1 MCLRTVISSVC
12 DTYSNPP
19 EESWTDAR
27 CAHSML
33 GRPRTPPTQDQEQAD
48 GCVCRREAEEGES
61 PHPRNHSGMR
71 KDKRNGRNHRVECSM
86 GGEGRHAEEWDLR
99 TKRRVRADSGASFR
113 IGDVLRHMRV
123 AGIGTG
129 S

>member
-71 KDKRNGRNHRVECSM
+71 KDKRNVEETIASNAAWAARAAMQRNGISVPS
-86 GGEGRHAEEWDLR
+86 AESEQIL
-99 TKRRVRADSGASFR
+99 APPLG
-113 IGDVLRHMRV
+113 
-123 AGIGTG
+123 
-129 S
+129 